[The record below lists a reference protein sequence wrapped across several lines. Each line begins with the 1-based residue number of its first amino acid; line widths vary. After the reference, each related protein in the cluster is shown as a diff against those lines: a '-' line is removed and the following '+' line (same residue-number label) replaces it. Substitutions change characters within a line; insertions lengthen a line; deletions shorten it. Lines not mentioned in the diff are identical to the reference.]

1 MEINYGDPY
10 RQYTSI
16 RKEIDNAINDC
27 IKRSAFIGGYYH
39 DKFEDQLSN
48 YLELPSALVGSG
60 TAAQQLGLLACGV
73 GPGDEVIVP
82 SMTFFSTAETVNQV
96 GATPIFCDISSND
109 YCINVKKIEELI
121 NYRTKAIMPVDLYG
135 QQADYKEIKKL
146 CDKYNLYLIQDSAQ
160 SFGSTYHEKKVGYYS
175 DLCIHSFYP
184 AKNLD
189 CMGDGGAISGKP
201 DLIDKIKKLRN
212 HGRVEKYKHDMIGW
226 NHRMDGLQSAIL
238 SVKIKYLDYWNSLRR
253 ENAAQ
258 YNKLLRNLPL
268 VLPTEKQ
275 YNYHVYNQYCVL
287 STNRND
293 LLNHLLNNNIH
304 AGIQFPLGC
313 HQQSVYNLN
322 ISLPITEKVA
332 KQCLSLPIYP
342 LLTKKEIDFVSTS
355 IEQYFIDI

>member
-1 MEINYGDPY
+1 
-10 RQYTSI
+10 
-16 RKEIDNAINDC
+16 
-27 IKRSAFIGGYYH
+27 
-39 DKFEDQLSN
+39 
-48 YLELPSALVGSG
+48 
-60 TAAQQLGLLACGV
+60 
-73 GPGDEVIVP
+73 
-82 SMTFFSTAETVNQV
+82 MTFFSTAETVNQV

-293 LLNHLLNNNIH
+293 LLTHLLNNNIH